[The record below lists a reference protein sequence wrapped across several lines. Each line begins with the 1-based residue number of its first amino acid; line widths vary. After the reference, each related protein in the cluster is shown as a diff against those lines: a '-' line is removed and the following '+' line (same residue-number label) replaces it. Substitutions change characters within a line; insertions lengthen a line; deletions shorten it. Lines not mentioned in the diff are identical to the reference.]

1 MEFNNS
7 LSSLLI
13 SAHILGSTEGTYYQR
28 NGAFQDTRFNGV
40 VSNAKSGLSF
50 GMSQLDVAANKAAKD
65 LFSSAL
71 QDAVAGSR
79 ITSQQA
85 NDYLD
90 RASTKGLST
99 SGKNFSKA
107 EMDIISKQV
116 IIPYGARIS
125 DVDAQHIFD
134 AAKTVNDTINTIK
147 NAWGGN
153 AGVFDTTNQDQ
164 LMAVGHL
171 LSWSNRT
178 GGLSSF
184 TKFLSGHPIV
194 SKKTGEILRK
204 SDGTILQIDH
214 PPTLEDVR
222 EYLKNQSQFV
232 NNPREFKNV
241 EDNIRRGIDGIP
253 GINEIPWRFGEVSTD
268 GRITRFAS
276 LEFEGSLLEF
286 INKSCFLSGTD
297 VSISKGKS
305 IQIQNIKKG
314 DYVESFDSY
323 SDVIS
328 QIFTKKVKNIYTNI
342 TNVVVD
348 VRGLRCTPGHIF
360 LTGEVDASGQHRFA
374 PIASILRDDGTL
386 VERDATIIRAR
397 TGAKLGQANDALVS
411 VVYRDQSIADQA
423 APERRTLVRAG
434 IPLPSV
440 IIKDTLAPA
449 QSLAQHLAD
458 HGITPLADG
467 RLRTPD
473 GTIHDACNWPEG
485 ATPFDTHEARNW
497 IVQAN
502 GVPYCPPWIRDLVA
516 EDETEGLRVVS
527 ALSA

>member
-1 MEFNNS
+1 M
-7 LSSLLI
+7 
-13 SAHILGSTEGTYYQR
+13 
-28 NGAFQDTRFNGV
+28 
-40 VSNAKSGLSF
+40 
-50 GMSQLDVAANKAAKD
+50 
-65 LFSSAL
+65 
-71 QDAVAGSR
+71 
-79 ITSQQA
+79 
-85 NDYLD
+85 
-90 RASTKGLST
+90 
-99 SGKNFSKA
+99 
-107 EMDIISKQV
+107 
-116 IIPYGARIS
+116 
-125 DVDAQHIFD
+125 
-134 AAKTVNDTINTIK
+134 
-147 NAWGGN
+147 
-153 AGVFDTTNQDQ
+153 
-164 LMAVGHL
+164 
-171 LSWSNRT
+171 
-178 GGLSSF
+178 
-184 TKFLSGHPIV
+184 
-194 SKKTGEILRK
+194 
-204 SDGTILQIDH
+204 
-214 PPTLEDVR
+214 
-222 EYLKNQSQFV
+222 
-232 NNPREFKNV
+232 
-241 EDNIRRGIDGIP
+241 
-253 GINEIPWRFGEVSTD
+253 
-268 GRITRFAS
+268 
-276 LEFEGSLLEF
+276 
-286 INKSCFLSGTD
+286 
-297 VSISKGKS
+297 
-305 IQIQNIKKG
+305 
-314 DYVESFDSY
+314 
-323 SDVIS
+323 
-328 QIFTKKVKNIYTNI
+328 
-342 TNVVVD
+342 
-348 VRGLRCTPGHIF
+348 RCTPGHIF